1 MPKPFKLLEEK
12 MSPKSRALAQKK
24 AQKMLL
30 RKNQKTPKR
39 KLDIG
44 SSFDDFLA
52 QEDLLAEANAVAIK
66 RVLAFKLQ
74 QEMDKKGITK
84 SEMAKRMH
92 ISRAALS
99 RFLDPENISI
109 TLATMEKAAIA
120 MGKKLEV
127 KLVRA

>member
-1 MPKPFKLLEEK
+1 MRLN
-12 MSPKSRALAQKK
+12 KK
-24 AQKMLL
+24 H
-30 RKNQKTPKR
+30 
-39 KLDIG
+39 IG
-44 SSFDDFLA
+44 SSFDDFLE
-52 QEDLLAEANAVAIK
+52 QENLLAEANAVAIK

-74 QEMDKKGITK
+74 QEMDKKGLTK

-92 ISRAALS
+92 TSRAALS
-99 RFLDPENISI
+99 RFLDPQNISI